1 MQPKW
6 LEWAQNLQAIAQAGL
21 TYTEGPYDRERY
33 IAIQRIAAEILASH
47 TDASAGRIA
56 DLLAQEAG
64 YATPKID
71 VRGVVFQDKTILL
84 VKERADGLWT
94 LPGGWADV
102 NISPRE
108 NVEKEIWGESGYRA
122 TAVKLLAVYD
132 RNKHPHPP
140 LPWHTYKLFFLCQ
153 LNGGAPTHSL
163 ETNGVGFFGE
173 NDLPH
178 LSISR
183 VTPEQIARLFDHARH
198 PEWPTDFD

>member
-33 IAIQRIAAEILASH
+33 KAIQRIAAEILASH
-47 TDASAGRIA
+47 TDASAGQIA
-56 DLLAQEAG
+56 GLLAQESG

-71 VRGVVFQDKTILL
+71 VRGVIFQDETILL

-108 NVEKEIWGESGYRA
+108 NVEKEIWEESGYRA

-153 LNGGAPTHSL
+153 LNGGTPTHSL

-173 NDLPH
+173 DDLPP

-183 VTPEQIARLFDHARH
+183 ITPEQIARMFDHVRH
-198 PEWPTDFD
+198 PDWPADFD